1 MQRHQTDASFL
12 FFALCFFF
20 FSENK
25 INKAIN
31 KMAVSSYLSIITLN
45 RLNCPTKIHR
55 KAEWIKKV
63 ISNIILL

>member
-1 MQRHQTDASFL
+1 MPA
-12 FFALCFFF
+12 FFFFF

-45 RLNCPTKIHR
+45 RLNCPTKRHR
-55 KAEWIKKV
+55 KAEWIKK